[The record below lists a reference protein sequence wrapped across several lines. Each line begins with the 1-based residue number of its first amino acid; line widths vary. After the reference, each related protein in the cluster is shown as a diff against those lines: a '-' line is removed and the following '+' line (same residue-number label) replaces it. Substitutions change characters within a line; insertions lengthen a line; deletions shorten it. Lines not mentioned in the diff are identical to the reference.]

1 MHYFLYSYIIINIYI
16 YIIYIY
22 IHKCICI
29 PPPPKKKKQKNTGKK
44 QKQERKCLALI
55 LKNFL
60 YFLIFGEMELFNPS
74 SRNKK
79 NPPQEHFLYFRKR
92 KPQQISYI
100 FSKESCSYILENRNT
115 ENCLIFR

>member
-1 MHYFLYSYIIINIYI
+1 MYLYS
-16 YIIYIY
+16 
-22 IHKCICI
+22 
-29 PPPPKKKKQKNTGKK
+29 PPPPKKKKKKNTGKK